1 QIAGVTER
9 GFTGVT
15 LHETH
20 DLQIPSS
27 AGARVLG
34 GNRASFALAEL
45 VARLKSGIPSSQ
57 AQARLDVIGKQIQ
70 KAIGP
75 KMSGR
80 NAFLLRDGSQG
91 IGSKKE
97 QFGKPVVLLL
107 LLVAVVLLVAC
118 ANLAALLL
126 VRSVERTREAGVR
139 IALGASRLALV
150 RQFLAESVLLAA
162 AGGGAGWTFA
172 GVLTRGLLGLLG
184 QQGEGVVRHAAVEG
198 PVFCF
203 PGGGP
208 GGGGLPLGGAAGLR
222 PGTRRSAARRSRRRF
237 RTSRRALAPLPVRHR
252 RPDRFIA
259 GFAVLRRAVRSN
271 TAQS

>member
-1 QIAGVTER
+1 EGAGRACVISYRLWQERFGGQLDVVGRSVLLNTDRFQIAGVTER

-126 VRSVERTREAGVR
+126 
-139 IALGASRLALV
+139 
-150 RQFLAESVLLAA
+150 
-162 AGGGAGWTFA
+162 
-172 GVLTRGLLGLLG
+172 
-184 QQGEGVVRHAAVEG
+184 
-198 PVFCF
+198 
-203 PGGGP
+203 
-208 GGGGLPLGGAAGLR
+208 
-222 PGTRRSAARRSRRRF
+222 
-237 RTSRRALAPLPVRHR
+237 
-252 RPDRFIA
+252 
-259 GFAVLRRAVRSN
+259 
-271 TAQS
+271 